1 MSTFE
6 LLDAGGVSV
15 SLPAVGTVEV
25 GRDDLGITDKR
36 VSRKQL
42 SITVSASG
50 LVSATRVGANAS
62 FIQRADQTE
71 PATMPL
77 ALACEVPPGTV
88 LFLTQH
94 PTAKAFLYPSRIV
107 AAPPPIAARSASS
120 VPHAAA
126 AKWLC
131 RLGQSFRP
139 YDQSVQDAL
148 EAAFLAGDQSTR
160 IQVRGV
166 EYIVDL
172 YEPRKQTQ
180 ASDPT
185 KTRAVQ
191 REGGLP
197 ALAPV
202 HVPAP
207 ASALSPTNV
216 PAPMPTPL
224 SMTSLSMTSAPAL
237 APAPAP
243 APGPAPA
250 LDASTPPPS
259 SSDAPFSQAPMET
272 SLAAASLAPAP
283 APAPAAA
290 ASMKRVRSL
299 VEQLQDEERRIHR
312 LKSSLGADEG
322 FGMDVEAHCA
332 TTLPTDRAVHAETVA
347 VEGRMHAE
355 AATVEGRMEV
365 EAATIEGRM
374 EVEAA
379 TVEGRMEVDD
389 RALVEDRRE
398 EKLEASVGS
407 AATSESATMAPAK
420 TDAAAADAAAADA
433 AAADAAAA
441 PRGGSA
447 ASSSTLTMM
456 VLDLQ
461 EAADHSMHIY
471 GVLLGGG
478 SALLKVSG
486 FLIATNCH

>member
-259 SSDAPFSQAPMET
+259 SSDAPFPQAPMET

-332 TTLPTDRAVHAETVA
+332 TTLPTDRAVHAEAVA

-355 AATVEGRMEV
+355 AATVEGRMHA
-365 EAATIEGRM
+365 EAATVEERM

-379 TVEGRMEVDD
+379 TVEGRMEVED

-420 TDAAAADAAAADA
+420 TDAAAADA

>member
-216 PAPMPTPL
+216 PAPMPTP
-224 SMTSLSMTSAPAL
+224 TSAPAL

-272 SLAAASLAPAP
+272 SLAATSLAPAP

-355 AATVEGRMEV
+355 AATVEGRMHA
-365 EAATIEGRM
+365 EAATVEERM

-379 TVEGRMEVDD
+379 TVEGRMEVED

-420 TDAAAADAAAADA
+420 TDAAAADA

>member
-1 MSTFE
+1 M
-6 LLDAGGVSV
+6 
-15 SLPAVGTVEV
+15 
-25 GRDDLGITDKR
+25 
-36 VSRKQL
+36 
-42 SITVSASG
+42 
-50 LVSATRVGANAS
+50 
-62 FIQRADQTE
+62 
-71 PATMPL
+71 
-77 ALACEVPPGTV
+77 
-88 LFLTQH
+88 
-94 PTAKAFLYPSRIV
+94 
-107 AAPPPIAARSASS
+107 
-120 VPHAAA
+120 
-126 AKWLC
+126 
-131 RLGQSFRP
+131 
-139 YDQSVQDAL
+139 
-148 EAAFLAGDQSTR
+148 
-160 IQVRGV
+160 
-166 EYIVDL
+166 DL

-216 PAPMPTPL
+216 PAPMPTP
-224 SMTSLSMTSAPAL
+224 TSAPAL

-259 SSDAPFSQAPMET
+259 SSDAPFPLAPMET

-365 EAATIEGRM
+365 EAAT
-374 EVEAA
+374 
-379 TVEGRMEVDD
+379 VEGRMEVDD

-420 TDAAAADAAAADA
+420 TDAAAADA

-486 FLIATNCH
+486 FLIATNCHLLPLIATNCPCQGEWLPQLFLLGASGGCRPPRRHSLDRCAH

>member
-1 MSTFE
+1 MAWCWADYGTTPHSRRLRYERLARASTRMSTFE

-216 PAPMPTPL
+216 PAPMPTP
-224 SMTSLSMTSAPAL
+224 TSAPAL

-355 AATVEGRMEV
+355 AATVEE
-365 EAATIEGRM
+365 RM

-379 TVEGRMEVDD
+379 TVEGRMEVED

-420 TDAAAADAAAADA
+420 TDA

>member
-216 PAPMPTPL
+216 PAPMPTP
-224 SMTSLSMTSAPAL
+224 TSAPAL

-355 AATVEGRMEV
+355 AATVEE
-365 EAATIEGRM
+365 RM

-420 TDAAAADAAAADA
+420 TDA

>member
-1 MSTFE
+1 
-6 LLDAGGVSV
+6 
-15 SLPAVGTVEV
+15 
-25 GRDDLGITDKR
+25 
-36 VSRKQL
+36 
-42 SITVSASG
+42 
-50 LVSATRVGANAS
+50 
-62 FIQRADQTE
+62 
-71 PATMPL
+71 
-77 ALACEVPPGTV
+77 
-88 LFLTQH
+88 
-94 PTAKAFLYPSRIV
+94 
-107 AAPPPIAARSASS
+107 
-120 VPHAAA
+120 
-126 AKWLC
+126 
-131 RLGQSFRP
+131 
-139 YDQSVQDAL
+139 
-148 EAAFLAGDQSTR
+148 
-160 IQVRGV
+160 
-166 EYIVDL
+166 
-172 YEPRKQTQ
+172 
-180 ASDPT
+180 
-185 KTRAVQ
+185 
-191 REGGLP
+191 
-197 ALAPV
+197 
-202 HVPAP
+202 
-207 ASALSPTNV
+207 
-216 PAPMPTPL
+216 
-224 SMTSLSMTSAPAL
+224 
-237 APAPAP
+237 
-243 APGPAPA
+243 
-250 LDASTPPPS
+250 
-259 SSDAPFSQAPMET
+259 MET

-433 AAADAAAA
+433 AAA

>member
-202 HVPAP
+202 HVPAH

-355 AATVEGRMEV
+355 AATVEGRMHA
-365 EAATIEGRM
+365 EAATVEERM

-379 TVEGRMEVDD
+379 TVEGRMEVED

-420 TDAAAADAAAADA
+420 TDAAAADA

>member
-216 PAPMPTPL
+216 PAPMPTP
-224 SMTSLSMTSAPAL
+224 TSAPAL

-355 AATVEGRMEV
+355 AATVEE
-365 EAATIEGRM
+365 RM

-379 TVEGRMEVDD
+379 TVEGRMEVED

-420 TDAAAADAAAADA
+420 TDA